1 MMMIIMI
8 IIMIMIMHHATLTSS
23 EACKEG
29 VIASRATAIIGL
41 LSLFVAQ

>member
-8 IIMIMIMHHATLTSS
+8 IIMIMHHATLTSS